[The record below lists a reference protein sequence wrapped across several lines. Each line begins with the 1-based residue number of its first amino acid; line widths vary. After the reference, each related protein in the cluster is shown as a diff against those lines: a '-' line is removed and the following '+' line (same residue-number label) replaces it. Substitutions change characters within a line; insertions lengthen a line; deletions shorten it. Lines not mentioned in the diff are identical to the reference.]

1 MGLNVNVLNWAL
13 PEFDESNLIIEI
25 VTGIRPAASL
35 LERAYYELQ
44 IEKFMRAV
52 QLLFDRK
59 N

>member
-1 MGLNVNVLNWAL
+1 MGLNVTVLNWAL

-25 VTGIRPAASL
+25 VTGIRPASL